1 MSHYFSKEQK
11 SPLRLSKITA
21 NLRNNQFEFYT
32 GSGVFSLKKVDKGT
46 ILLIENSTIKPNWKI
61 LDLGCGYG
69 PVGIS
74 IAKSFP
80 ETKVLMTDVNKR
92 AIKLAKMSIELNKT
106 ANVETKCSD
115 KFEKID
121 QNFDTILL
129 NPPQTAGKQ
138 LCFEMIEGSKSHLER
153 NGLLQLVARHNKG
166 GKDLSKKMNEVFGN
180 VKETAKGSGYRIY
193 VSEKTN

>member
-1 MSHYFSKEQK
+1 MKKEKSHYETDRYFKTFVK
-11 SPLRLSKITA
+11 M
-21 NLRNNQFEFYT
+21 
-32 GSGVFSLKKVDKGT
+32 LKNGT
-46 ILLIENSTIKPNWKI
+46 LYSYLKYYIKFVRKNVKKNSKI

-129 NPPQTAGKQ
+129 NPPQTAGKK
-138 LCFEMIEGSKSHLER
+138 LCFEMIEESKSHLER

>member
-11 SPLRLSKITA
+11 SPLRLSTITT
-21 NLRNNQFEFYT
+21 NLKNIQFEFYT
-32 GSGVFSLKKVDKGT
+32 GSGVFSSKKVDKGT
-46 ILLIENSTIKPNWKI
+46 ILLIEKAIIKPNWKI

-80 ETKVLMTDVNKR
+80 GAKVLMTDVNSR
-92 AIKLAKMSIELNKT
+92 AVKLAKMSIELNKT
-106 ANVETKCSD
+106 TNAEAKYSD

-121 QNFDTILL
+121 QKFNTILF

-138 LCFEMIEGSKSHLER
+138 LCFNMITQSKDHLEK

-166 GKDLSKKMNEVFGN
+166 GKDLSKKMDEVFNN

-193 VSEKTN
+193 VSKKE